1 MAWMKEIAI
10 LIDYAQEN
18 GVILDVSDFRRL
30 NDRLMIDGM
39 DADDWLSA
47 MTNGYDRLEDGE
59 W

>member
-10 LIDYAQEN
+10 LIDYAREN

-30 NDRLMIDGM
+30 NDRLVIDGM
-39 DADDWLSA
+39 DADEWLSA
-47 MTNGYDRLEDGE
+47 MIEDDRLEDGE

>member
-1 MAWMKEIAI
+1 MSWMGEIAVI
-10 LIDYAQEN
+10 IEQASEY
-18 GVILDVSDFRRL
+18 GVVLDLGDFRRL

>member
-1 MAWMKEIAI
+1 MKEIAI